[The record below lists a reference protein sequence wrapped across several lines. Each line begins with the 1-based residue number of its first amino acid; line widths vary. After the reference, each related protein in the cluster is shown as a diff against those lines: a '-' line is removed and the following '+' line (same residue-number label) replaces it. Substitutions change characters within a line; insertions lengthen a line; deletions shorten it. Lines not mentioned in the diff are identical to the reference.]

1 MSQQG
6 PILVVSTA
14 RRPSFAAT
22 LDLGRLFPVV
32 ETEWADAVRAVEQVQ
47 PAAVLAATSDTD
59 AAGLAELAARVA
71 ARQPYLPLISVDPRV
86 PHPDNVIPFFQSQ
99 TSQTPDGGSDRLVAR
114 LRAALRVRSLHA
126 TVMRRLVPAT
136 PMALSHIDPARDATV
151 LLIGRGG
158 AYPTLSVALGERTG
172 VVGALSIE
180 AAAKHL
186 NVRDIDGIVLGEGF
200 SPRVVD
206 AFLTVLTEDARF
218 RNLPVVVTADDL
230 APAYDLPNLE
240 IVSDDSAQV
249 VSTVLPLIRQHAFEA
264 HLSRTLKAIDADGL
278 IDARTGLLTPEAFER
293 DFASAIYQT
302 QQRGGGLSVA
312 RFAFDPGT
320 SPRAVRRRADHQPP
334 DAANGFRR
342 RAGGRLGGRGR
353 RRYRSEHRPHRR
365 TAAVQRDA
373 PYLARQARHTGG
385 TGCDGR
391 NPGVEGFREVAAGV
405 VRERRGSPRRV
416 VIVLSTSLIKTRFRC
431 HCRPRTPRSLQAILK
446 LACKAF
452 DFP

>member
-22 LDLGRLFPVV
+22 LDLARLFPVV
-32 ETEWADAVRAVEQVQ
+32 ETEWADAAHAVEQVQ

-59 AAGLAELAARVA
+59 EAGLAELAARVA
-71 ARQPYLPLISVDPRV
+71 ARQPYLPLISVDPQV
-86 PHPDNVIPFFQSQ
+86 PHPDNVIPFFQTQGS
-99 TSQTPDGGSDRLVAR
+99 SSDRLVAR

-126 TVMRRLVPAT
+126 TVMRRLEPAT
-136 PMALSHIDPARDATV
+136 PMALAHIDPARDATV

-200 SPRVVD
+200 SPRVID
-206 AFLTVLTEDARF
+206 AFLTVLTEDTRF
-218 RNLPVVVTADDL
+218 RNLPVVVTAGDL
-230 APAYDLPNLE
+230 ARTYDLPNLE
-240 IVSDDSAQV
+240 VVSDDVVQV
-249 VSTVLPLIRQHAFEA
+249 VATALPLICQHAFEA

-278 IDARTGLLTPEAFER
+278 IDARTGLLTREAFER

-312 RFAFDPGT
+312 RFAFDPEH
-320 SPRAVRRRADHQPP
+320 PRAQFDGARIISRLMRQMDFGAAQEDGSVVVVFAETDLKTAHTIARRLSSVMRHTSHGQRDE
-334 DAANGFRR
+334 
-342 RAGGRLGGRGR
+342 
-353 RRYRSEHRPHRR
+353 RSEPTVTVATLLPNDSAKSLRSRLQEEAHR
-365 TAAVQRDA
+365 AA
-373 PYLARQARHTGG
+373 
-385 TGCDGR
+385 
-391 NPGVEGFREVAAGV
+391 
-405 VRERRGSPRRV
+405 S
-416 VIVLSTSLIKTRFRC
+416 
-431 HCRPRTPRSLQAILK
+431 
-446 LACKAF
+446 
-452 DFP
+452 

>member
-22 LDLGRLFPVV
+22 LDIGRLFPVV

-59 AAGLAELAARVA
+59 AAGLAELAVRVA
-71 ARQPYLPLISVDPRV
+71 ARQPYLPLISIDPRV
-86 PHPDNVIPFFQSQ
+86 AHPDNVIPFFQNQIPQPQVSQ
-99 TSQTPDGGSDRLVAR
+99 TQASQTQGGSDRLVAR

-200 SPRVVD
+200 SPRVID

-218 RNLPVVVTADDL
+218 RSLPVILTAVDL

-240 IVSDDSAQV
+240 VVSDATAQV
-249 VSTVLPLIRQHAFEA
+249 VATALPLIRQHAFEA

-278 IDARTGLLTPEAFER
+278 IDARTGLLTREAFER

-312 RFAFDPGT
+312 RFAFDPEH
-320 SPRAVRRRADHQPP
+320 PRAQFDGARIISRLMRQMDFGAAEEDGSVVVVFAETDLKTAHTIARRLSSVMRHTSHGHR
-334 DAANGFRR
+334 DA
-342 RAGGRLGGRGR
+342 
-353 RRYRSEHRPHRR
+353 RSEPTVTVATLLPNDSAKSLRSRLQEEAHR
-365 TAAVQRDA
+365 AA
-373 PYLARQARHTGG
+373 
-385 TGCDGR
+385 
-391 NPGVEGFREVAAGV
+391 
-405 VRERRGSPRRV
+405 S
-416 VIVLSTSLIKTRFRC
+416 
-431 HCRPRTPRSLQAILK
+431 
-446 LACKAF
+446 
-452 DFP
+452 